1 MELKQLKYFIAVCEE
16 LHFTRAAE
24 KLGIAQS
31 TLSLQIGALEE
42 EIGLPLFDRIGKKIK
57 LTETGTILLENSQKV
72 FWTLQNAQ
80 NKISELREF
89 QGGSLA
95 VGVLHAELDY
105 RLNSLF
111 IDFHNCFPQIHL
123 KILSS
128 VTIDKQ
134 ILNNEADVGISLL
147 PKLEKQLVCIP
158 LYSEEYVLVVS
169 KNHELANTRSISIMD
184 IEKIN
189 MVMYPR
195 GFVSRELVEECCRHN
210 GFHLNTIIETT
221 AGSSIF
227 GFVKANIGATI
238 QPLPLIQSIN
248 DPTLH
253 LIKVKDWP
261 ITRNI
266 GIFYRSDKYLGFAT
280 REFIK
285 FVKKRLEIGDIFFD
299 ILDSTSK

>member
-31 TLSLQIGALEE
+31 TLSLQIAALEE
-42 EIGLPLFDRIGKKIK
+42 EIGLPLFDRIGKKIT
-57 LTETGTILLENSQKV
+57 LTEAGSILLSNSQSV
-72 FWTLQNAQ
+72 LGTLQNTQ
-80 NKISELREF
+80 DKISELRQF

-111 IDFHNCFPQIHL
+111 IDFHNRFPQIHL

-128 VTIDKQ
+128 VNVDKQ
-134 ILNNEADVGISLL
+134 VLNNEADVGISIL
-147 PKLEKQLVCIP
+147 PRSEKQLVHIP

-169 KNHELANTRSISIMD
+169 KKHKLANIRSLSIMD
-184 IEKIN
+184 LDKIH

-210 GFHLNTIIETT
+210 GVQLNTIIETT
-221 AGSSIF
+221 SGASIF
-227 GFVKANIGATI
+227 GFVKENIGATV
-238 QPLPLIQSIN
+238 QPLPLTRSIN

-253 LIKVKDWP
+253 LIKIKDWP
-261 ITRNI
+261 ITRHI
-266 GIFYRSDKYLGFAT
+266 GIFYRTDKYLGFAA
-280 REFIK
+280 REFIRL
-285 FVKKRLEIGDIFFD
+285 VKKRLEMGDIFFD
-299 ILDSTSK
+299 IPDFK